1 MSPLMIGLCAFVA
14 LIILMLLRCPIAVS
28 MFIVGAGGL
37 LITKGSH
44 LAFYALSTT
53 PYNAIFSFSL
63 VAIPMFILLGNLANE
78 AGVTDELFS
87 IGNKVLGRCPGG
99 LGMATVFTCAGFA
112 ATTGS
117 SVGMV
122 AAMTRIALPQMDRYG
137 YDRKLSLG
145 TIAGGRYTGHS
156 YPALHS
162 YGYLR
167 HQYRAIGW

>member
-14 LIILMLLRCPIAVS
+14 LIVLMLLRCPIAVS

-99 LGMATVFTCAGFA
+99 LG
-112 ATTGS
+112 
-117 SVGMV
+117 
-122 AAMTRIALPQMDRYG
+122 I
-137 YDRKLSLG
+137 
-145 TIAGGRYTGHS
+145 
-156 YPALHS
+156 
-162 YGYLR
+162 YLR
-167 HQYRAIGW
+167 RFCCHYWFFRWHGGCHDPHCPAPDGPLRL

>member
-14 LIILMLLRCPIAVS
+14 LIVLMLLRCPIAVS

-78 AGVTDELFS
+78 AAPDG
-87 IGNKVLGRCPGG
+87 P
-99 LGMATVFTCAGFA
+99 
-112 ATTGS
+112 
-117 SVGMV
+117 
-122 AAMTRIALPQMDRYG
+122 
-137 YDRKLSLG
+137 
-145 TIAGGRYTGHS
+145 
-156 YPALHS
+156 
-162 YGYLR
+162 LR
-167 HQYRAIGW
+167 L